1 MEYEEWLALQEEF
14 YSPDFEDM
22 EKSLN
27 SWHKEKSPGWKSQGI
42 EWKKF
47 LTKQPL

>member
-1 MEYEEWLALQEEF
+1 MYTSFDYEIQSDEFAMEYEEWLALQEEF

-27 SWHKEKSPGWKSQGI
+27 S
-42 EWKKF
+42 
-47 LTKQPL
+47 